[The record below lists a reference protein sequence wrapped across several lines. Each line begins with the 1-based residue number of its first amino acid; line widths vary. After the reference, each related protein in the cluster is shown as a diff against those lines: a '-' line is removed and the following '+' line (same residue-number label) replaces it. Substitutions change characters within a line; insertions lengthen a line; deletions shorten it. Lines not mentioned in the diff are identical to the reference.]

1 MIGTARFDD
10 VWRSVAALLRVG
22 DVLGLHWRADN
33 NTDRLAEL
41 GLHRDELSIV
51 VQRGRHRWTF
61 LLDVQ
66 VRPRPARMITRTS
79 V

>member
-1 MIGTARFDD
+1 
-10 VWRSVAALLRVG
+10 
-22 DVLGLHWRADN
+22 
-33 NTDRLAEL
+33 LAEL

-51 VQRGRHRWTF
+51 VRRGRHRWTF

-66 VRPRPARMITRTS
+66 VRPGPARMITRTS

>member
-1 MIGTARFDD
+1 
-10 VWRSVAALLRVG
+10 VRSVAAFLRVG
-22 DVLGLHWRADN
+22 DVIGLHWRADN
-33 NTDRLAEL
+33 NSDQLAEL

-51 VQRGRHRWTF
+51 VRRGRRTWTF

-66 VRPRPARMITRTS
+66 VRRGPARMISRTS